1 MYHTDTAGKQDRIH
15 EVLHPVFMKI
25 EMQYILYFF
34 LDNRSSLR
42 GSKILKGDII
52 HNSIKFTQTIFFL
65 FTQRFRM
72 FQKVKLMYTEKILS
86 FFSILC
92 FFL

>member
-42 GSKILKGDII
+42 GSKILKGAII
-52 HNSIKFTQTIFFL
+52 HNSIKFTQTIFFYL
-65 FTQRFRM
+65 HRGSECFRR
-72 FQKVKLMYTEKILS
+72 
-86 FFSILC
+86 
-92 FFL
+92 